1 MKVHNKVI
9 VVTGG
14 GNGIGQQLVLNL
26 LEKNAVVA
34 AVDINLDGLVE
45 TKALAGALASKLSL
59 HQTDISN
66 GESVSRLV
74 EEVISLHG
82 CVDAI
87 INNAGVI
94 HPFNSVL
101 ELDYS
106 VIERMINVNYYGVI
120 NITKGFLPLLL
131 KRPVAHI
138 ANVSSMGGL
147 FAFPNQTFYGA
158 SKAAVKLFSE
168 GLYVELRGTSV
179 GVTMVSPGAINTNI
193 TKNCGA
199 HNEKIEK
206 FSQLYKGTP
215 AKTAARCIIAGIEK
229 NKFNVLIGID
239 AKILSFLYRLSPRLT
254 IVLVGTVMKMAILD

>member
-14 GNGIGQQLVLNL
+14 GSGIGQQLVLIL
-26 LEKNAVVA
+26 LEKGAAVA

-45 TKALAGALASKLSL
+45 TRKLADALASKLSL

-66 GESVSRLV
+66 RESVSRLV
-74 EEVISLHG
+74 ADVISRHG

-94 HPFNSVL
+94 HPFNSVV
-101 ELDYS
+101 ELDYN
-106 VIERMINVNYYGVI
+106 VIERMINVNYFGVI
-120 NITKGFLPLLL
+120 NITKEFLPLLL

-168 GLYVELRGTSV
+168 GLYVELKGTNV
-179 GVTMVSPGAINTNI
+179 GVTAVFPGAIDTNI
-193 TKNCGA
+193 TRNCGA
-199 HNEKIEK
+199 HNARIEK
-206 FSQLYKGTP
+206 FNQIYKGTP
-215 AKTAARCIIAGIEK
+215 AATAARCIIAGIEK
-229 NKFNVLIGID
+229 NRFRVIVGID
-239 AKILSFLYRLSPRLT
+239 AKILSFLYRICPRLT
-254 IVLVGTVMKMAILD
+254 ILLVGKVMKLAMLD